1 MTYNRDRD
9 RRRLDNERRLMGE
22 TLADF
27 HARERATQ
35 GKLGTH
41 LSRAACPL
49 TPDLFNGLRK
59 GKTTADLF
67 DQPTKQRD

>member
-1 MTYNRDRD
+1 
-9 RRRLDNERRLMGE
+9 MGE
-22 TLADF
+22 SLADF

-35 GKLGTH
+35 GRLGTH

-67 DQPTKQRD
+67 DQPQKGKP